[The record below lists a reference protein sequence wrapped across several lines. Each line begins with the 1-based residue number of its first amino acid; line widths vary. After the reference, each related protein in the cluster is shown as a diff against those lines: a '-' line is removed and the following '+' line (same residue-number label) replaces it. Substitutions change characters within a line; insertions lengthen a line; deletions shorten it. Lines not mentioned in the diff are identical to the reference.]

1 MKVNLKQKR
10 KNFTIISNLLAK
22 DTELSLKAKG
32 MSLIIAH
39 FPENWYFYEEKLQD
53 YCKDKR
59 TAIANALKEL
69 ESAGYLFRKQLRVK
83 GRFAN
88 KLWVFNDEKLS
99 KEELSEINTEC
110 TKSDIGFSDFKKTT
124 CTNTHSNHTKESNK
138 KNTQKKGRKKN
149 FYNFVN
155 ILKQNAEQYPN
166 LQIEF
171 EGKRY
176 CFQEIGG
183 QFLLKDFDSDIIL
196 SKAHAERL
204 YQKMSNSF
212 EVQVIRGEK

>member
-110 TKSDIGFSDFKKTT
+110 IKSDIGFSDFKKTT
-124 CTNTHSNHTKESNK
+124 CSNTHSKHTKESNK
-138 KNTQKKGRKKN
+138 KNTQKKGRKKK
-149 FYNFVN
+149 FYDFVN
-155 ILKQNAEQYPN
+155 LLKQSAEQYPD

-171 EGKRY
+171 ENKTY
-176 CFQEIGG
+176 SFANVNG
-183 QFLLKDFDSDIIL
+183 QLLLKDQENNIIL
-196 SKAHAERL
+196 SKIHAERL
-204 YQKMSNSF
+204 YQKMANSF
-212 EVQVIRGEK
+212 EVKVIRGEK